1 MPTAKVLVIEDNPMN
16 MELATDLL
24 QLQGCEVLQ
33 AVTAFEALGLLHQV
47 TPDLILMDIQLPGL
61 NGLDLTRDLRQDP
74 RTKDIPIIAITAYAM
89 LGDEEKAVRA
99 GCNAYIPKPIE
110 TTKFFQV
117 VGEVLGRR
125 HG

>member
-24 QLQGCEVLQ
+24 QLQGYEVLQ

-47 TPDLILMDIQLPGL
+47 KPDLILMDLQLPGL
-61 NGLDLTRDLRQDP
+61 NGLDLTRNLRQDP

-89 LGDEEKAVRA
+89 MGDEDKAFLA

-117 VGEVLGRR
+117 VGEVLSRSRG
-125 HG
+125 

>member
-16 MELATDLL
+16 MELATELL
-24 QLQGCEVLQ
+24 QLQGYEVLQ

-47 TPDLILMDIQLPGL
+47 KPDLILMDLQLPGL
-61 NGLDLTRDLRQDP
+61 NGLDLTRNLRQDS

-89 LGDEEKAVRA
+89 MGDEDKAFLA

-117 VGEVLGRR
+117 VGDVLSRSRG
-125 HG
+125 

>member
-24 QLQGCEVLQ
+24 QLQGYEVLQ

-61 NGLDLTRDLRQDP
+61 NGLDLTRNLRQDP

-89 LGDEEKAVRA
+89 MGDEDKAFLA

-110 TTKFFQV
+110 TTKFFHV
-117 VGEVLGRR
+117 VGEVLSRSRG
-125 HG
+125 

>member
-24 QLQGCEVLQ
+24 QLQGYEVLQ

-47 TPDLILMDIQLPGL
+47 KPDLILMDLQLPGL
-61 NGLDLTRDLRQDP
+61 NGLDLTRNLRQDS

-89 LGDEEKAVRA
+89 MGDEDKAFLA

-117 VGEVLGRR
+117 VGDVLSRSRG
-125 HG
+125 

>member
-1 MPTAKVLVIEDNPMN
+1 MPPAKVLVIEDNPMN

-24 QLQGCEVLQ
+24 QLQGYEVLK
-33 AVTAFEALGLLHQV
+33 AVTAFEALGLVHEV
-47 TPDLILMDIQLPGL
+47 KPDLILMDIQLPGL

-89 LGDEEKAVRA
+89 MGDEDKAFRA

-117 VGEVLGRR
+117 VGDVLRGR

>member
-24 QLQGCEVLQ
+24 QLQGYEVLQ

-61 NGLDLTRDLRQDP
+61 NGLDLTRYLRQDP

-89 LGDEEKAVRA
+89 MGDEDKAFLA

-117 VGEVLGRR
+117 VGDVMSGR

>member
-24 QLQGCEVLQ
+24 RLQGCEVLQ
-33 AVTAFEALGLLHQV
+33 AVTAFEALDLLREV

-61 NGLDLTRDLRQDP
+61 NGLALTRDLREDP

>member
-1 MPTAKVLVIEDNPMN
+1 MPPAKVLVIEDNPMN

-24 QLQGCEVLQ
+24 QLQGHEVLQ
-33 AVTAFEALGLLHQV
+33 ATSAFEALGLLHKV
-47 TPDLILMDIQLPGL
+47 KPDLILMDIQLPGL
-61 NGLDLTRDLRQDP
+61 NGLDLTRELRQDP
-74 RTKDIPIIAITAYAM
+74 RTRDIPIIAITAYAM
-89 LGDEEKAVRA
+89 MSDEEKAFQA

-117 VGEVLGRR
+117 VGDVLSGR

>member
-24 QLQGCEVLQ
+24 QLQGYEVLQ

-47 TPDLILMDIQLPGL
+47 KPDLILMDLQLPGL
-61 NGLDLTRDLRQDP
+61 NGLDLTRNLRQDS

-89 LGDEEKAVRA
+89 MGDEDKAFLA

-117 VGEVLGRR
+117 VGEVLSRSRG
-125 HG
+125 

>member
-24 QLQGCEVLQ
+24 QLQGYEVLQ
-33 AVTAFEALGLLHQV
+33 AVTAFEALGLLHEV

-89 LGDEEKAVRA
+89 MGDEDKAFLA

-117 VGEVLGRR
+117 VGEVLSRSRG
-125 HG
+125 

>member
-24 QLQGCEVLQ
+24 QLQGYEVLQ

-47 TPDLILMDIQLPGL
+47 KPDLTLMDIQLPGL
-61 NGLDLTRDLRQDP
+61 NGLDLTRELRADP

-89 LGDEEKAVRA
+89 MGDEEKAFRA
-99 GCNAYIPKPIE
+99 GCNAYIPKPFE

-117 VGEVLGRR
+117 VGEVLSRSRG
-125 HG
+125 

>member
-1 MPTAKVLVIEDNPMN
+1 MPTVKVLVIEDNPMN

-24 QLQGCEVLQ
+24 QLQGYEVLQ
-33 AVTAFEALGLLHQV
+33 AGTAFEALGLLREV